1 VSFDRNNTADLQA
14 LYDERTIN
22 PLGMQYP
29 ANDNT
34 FVSNINDPSKN
45 VGGETV
51 ARQFDVEAM
60 LDALDPND
68 LDAQQT
74 VVGADVYTSILASL
88 GGVDIEAY
96 KAKWR
101 SMFAANSNTVNAL
114 DAQTT
119 PISRA
124 RVLWD
129 DVIVVDDWIAARIF
143 VEGS

>member
-1 VSFDRNNTADLQA
+1 MAFDRSNTVDLQA

-34 FVSNINDPSKN
+34 FVSNINDPSRN

-51 ARQFDVEAM
+51 ARAFDVSAM
-60 LDALDPND
+60 MDALDPTE
-68 LDAQQT
+68 LDNPQT
-74 VVGADVYTSILASL
+74 VVGADTYTQILADI
-88 GGVDIEAY
+88 GGDLEDY
-96 KAKWR
+96 KTKWR
-101 SMFAANSNTVNAL
+101 SMFAQNGSTVTAL